1 MTIRAHDPFRAGDYR
16 ANALVIEDLA
26 AEVRAEVEAGG
37 RPPTKAVRAKL
48 TRHWRWMMQRC
59 DEYGEDGR

>member
-26 AEVRAEVEAGG
+26 ADLQQGD
-37 RPPTKAVRAKL
+37 RPPSKRVRQHLA
-48 TRHWRWMMQRC
+48 RHWRWMMQRC
-59 DEYGEDGR
+59 EEYGEGAE